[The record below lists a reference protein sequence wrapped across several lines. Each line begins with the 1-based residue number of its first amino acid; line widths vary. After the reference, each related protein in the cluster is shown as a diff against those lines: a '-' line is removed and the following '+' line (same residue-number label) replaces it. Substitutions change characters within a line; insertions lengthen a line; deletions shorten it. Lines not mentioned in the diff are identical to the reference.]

1 MSTLRRILTGSV
13 LVALCSGA
21 GLILSAGSASAGGG
35 CHVPSTDA
43 TGTTVAIADLCF
55 TPTDLWIEPG
65 QSVTWTNRDPFE
77 HVVVGTGGWGTD
89 DPLGQGKSLTV
100 RFHERGIYP
109 YSCHLHPGMNGAVI
123 VGDVQVP
130 AGLAAPSVALPQQ
143 VAETEPGPAALDRA
157 APATAALP
165 APGVGG
171 WKVAALVGFGLFA
184 LTLGGWVAD
193 RNRRRRGNA

>member
-1 MSTLRRILTGSV
+1 MSTLRRIVAGSV

-21 GLILSAGSASAGGG
+21 GLLLSAGSASAGGG
-35 CHVPSTDA
+35 CHGASTDA
-43 TGTTVAIADLCF
+43 TGTTVAIANLCF

-89 DPLGQGKSLTV
+89 GPLGQGRSLTIG
-100 RFHERGIYP
+100 FDQPGIYP

-123 VGDVQVP
+123 VGNVKVP
-130 AGLAAPSVALPQQ
+130 SGLAAPAGALPQQ
-143 VAETEPGPAALDRA
+143 GAETEPGPAALDRA
-157 APATAALP
+157 APAAADLP

-171 WKVAALVGFGLFA
+171 WKVAALTGFGLFA
-184 LTLGGWVAD
+184 LVSGGWVAD
-193 RNRRRRGNA
+193 RIRRRANA